1 MPLLETRGAASAKG
15 FGLTAGGERVVTDWY
30 KWVVIPYSTGTSN
43 SYPNRVMIYNP
54 ETLTPEFDVPV
65 SGMNSQQMQLLRV
78 RQYLYW
84 WAGPSSTTSVY
95 GINLITGASVAL
107 QNLSAVLVYADIVKL
122 GNNGSNLNNS
132 RIATLGKSGTSLRV
146 WVWEQ
151 DPTTGIF
158 GLWTT
163 QDLSGV
169 FTASDQFNS
178 NPQAAPAGTIAD
190 TGGATTYTYSG
201 RVGYVGI
208 DAYPGATYTRYLI
221 VSIPYSGSGVSIAA
235 SQQTST
241 NFSRPDAGLIPSYS
255 GGGAYL
261 ATFNSAEA
269 FSINGSGGGFTA
281 TASLSGVN
289 TNWGPAGL
297 VGGNSGNRYINVI
310 SAASGTEVQLYKV
323 GDSGTTYLAGLYT
336 DPYGY
341 TLCSVTQAG
350 YNTNYGAFWTSSY
363 QFGASNY
370 TIMYRVQGNGGLV
383 SLGGNMPFLSN
394 KVINGNNAVARI
406 VNYGE

>member
-15 FGLTAGGERVVTDWY
+15 FGLTAGGQRIVTDWY
-30 KWVVIPYSTGTSN
+30 KWVVIPYSNGTSN

-65 SGMNSQQMQLLRV
+65 SGISAQQVQFLRV

-84 WAGPSSTTSVY
+84 WGGTSATPSVY
-95 GINLITGASVAL
+95 GINLITGVSVTL
-107 QNLSAVLVYADIVKL
+107 QDLSAGLSYADIVKL

-151 DPTTGIF
+151 NPTTGIF

-163 QDLSGV
+163 QDLSGA
-169 FTASDQFNS
+169 FSTSDQFGS

-221 VSIPYSGSGVSIAA
+221 VNIPYSGSGVSIAA
-235 SQQTST
+235 SQQTSY

-281 TASLSGVN
+281 TASLVGVN

-310 SAASGTEVQLYKV
+310 GDGSGTVVQLYKV
-323 GDSGTTYLAGLYT
+323 GDGGTTYLAGLNT
-336 DPYGY
+336 DSFGY

-350 YNTNYGAFWTSSY
+350 YNSNYGAFWTSSY
-363 QFGASNY
+363 IFSGATY
-370 TIMYRVQGNGGLV
+370 TIMYRVQGNGAAV
-383 SLGGNMPFLSN
+383 AIDGNMPFLSN